1 VRRIDYLNDP
11 DAPKANSIVVAT
23 SVYVEDSDRRIL
35 LIHRT
40 DNDLWAMPG
49 GGMEVGETVTECAV
63 RETKEETGIDVE
75 ITNLV
80 GIFTNPAHVVAYRN
94 GEVRQQFSICLR
106 ARVAGGEVRTSDESS
121 EVRWVHRNELAEL
134 DIHPDTRRRIDRAM
148 VDDQLAYVD

>member
-1 VRRIDYLNDP
+1 MRRIDYLNDP

-23 SVYVEDSDRRIL
+23 SVYVDDDEGRIL
-35 LIHRT
+35 LIRRT

-49 GGMEVGETVTECAV
+49 GGMEVGETVSECAV
-63 RETKEETGIDVE
+63 RETKEETGIDVD
-75 ITNLV
+75 ITSLV

-106 ARVAGGEVRTSDESS
+106 ARVAGGEIRTSDESS

-148 VDDQLAYVD
+148 DDDQLAYVD